1 MTVTIDASNG
11 ITTPFATIT
20 NPLGVQSGG
29 TATGSIPTNGQLLI
43 GNGSGYALST
53 ITAGANIAITNSNGS
68 ITIASTAS
76 GSGDGATGPTG
87 PTGPTGSTGVGVTG
101 ATGPSG
107 GPIGATGSTGPAGVD
122 GATGP
127 GGGGSSASAWLSWI
141 NF

>member
-20 NPLGVQSGG
+20 NPLGIISGG

-76 GSGDGATGPTG
+76 GSGNGATGPIG
-87 PTGPTGSTGVGVTG
+87 ATG

-107 GPIGATGSTGPAGVD
+107 GPVGATGATGVGVPGATGPAGS
-122 GATGP
+122 
-127 GGGGSSASAWLSWI
+127 GGGSSAGAWVSWI